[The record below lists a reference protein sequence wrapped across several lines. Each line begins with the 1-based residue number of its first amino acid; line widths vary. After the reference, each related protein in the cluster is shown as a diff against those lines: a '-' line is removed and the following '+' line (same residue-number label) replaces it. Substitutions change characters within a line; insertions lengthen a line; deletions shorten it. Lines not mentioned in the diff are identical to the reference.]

1 MSKVFSA
8 FFQWAFVNVILPF
21 IQKLIDKA
29 KLKKMAERNEKTIE
43 DLKNA
48 KSSSDVD
55 SAIDNIP

>member
-1 MSKVFSA
+1 MSKIFSA

-29 KLKKMAERNEKTIE
+29 KMKKVAERNKKTIE